1 MTKQLKLPEKMLSS
15 RRLLRRVL
23 IKIAIYAALILISY
37 QFIYPILRMIV
48 LSMMSDRDIMN
59 PAVTWIPSNFTF
71 NNLRVAL
78 NTLDLQKTLVG
89 SMWFSVLLAVSQTLV
104 SSLTGYA
111 FARYEFPGKRI
122 WFVMVLMSFVIPTPV
137 VVIPR
142 IMMFTGIQE
151 SVEGLQLI
159 GTWIPQT
166 VMAILGQGIYSAVL
180 ILICYNF
187 FRMIPRSL
195 DEAASIDGAN
205 SFQVFLHVILR
216 LSISTVLVVFLF
228 SFVWNWN
235 ESYLTNTF
243 LRGSVPLLPNRLAM
257 FDSLFASYAQGTG
270 TNADPEFRINEAYKM
285 SGTLIAILPLL
296 IMYLFVQ
303 RQFIKGIENAGI
315 TGE

>member
-1 MTKQLKLPEKMLSS
+1 MIKTLHTVQ
-15 RRLLRRVL
+15 RRGRPIIV
-23 IKIAIYAALILISY
+23 KIAIYFVLILIGY
-37 QFIYPILRMIV
+37 QFLYPILRMVV
-48 LSMMSDRDIMN
+48 LSMMSARDVIN
-59 PAVTWIPSNFTF
+59 PAVTWIPSGWTF
-71 NNLRVAL
+71 NNLRIAL
-78 NTLDLQKTLVG
+78 QTLELERTLIG
-89 SMWFSVLLAVSQTLV
+89 SLWFSTLLAVCQTIV

-111 FARYEFPGKRI
+111 LARYEFPGRRI
-122 WFVMVLMSFVIPTPV
+122 WFVMVLMSFIIPAPV

-142 IMMFTGIQE
+142 IMMFVGIQE
-151 SVEGLQLI
+151 GIGLQLI

-166 VMAILGQGIYSAVL
+166 VLAILGQGVYSAIL

-187 FRMIPRSL
+187 FRMIPRAL

-205 SFQVFLHVILR
+205 SFQVFVHVILR
-216 LSISTVLVVFLF
+216 LSISTILVVFLF

-235 ESYLTNTF
+235 ETYFTGTF

-257 FDSLFASYAQGTG
+257 FDSMFATYGQGTG
-270 TNADPEFRINEAYKM
+270 TVAAPENRINEAFKM

-303 RQFIKGIENAGI
+303 RNFIKGIENAGI